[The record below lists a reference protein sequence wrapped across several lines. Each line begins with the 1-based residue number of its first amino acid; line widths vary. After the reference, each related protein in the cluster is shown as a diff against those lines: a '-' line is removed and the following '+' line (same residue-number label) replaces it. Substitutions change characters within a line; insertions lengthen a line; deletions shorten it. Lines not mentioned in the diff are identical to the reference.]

1 MALRVRKPSEE
12 ISLDDQEE
20 DVSLLKI
27 RQQRWRIAFR
37 AIYFTSVLSSLTRKV
52 LDHSN
57 RLLRHSLSHL
67 VIDIGNENPGNDP
80 LETQS
85 FLEVDKKMISEM
97 AREKSFESLR
107 ELGGVKQV
115 AQA

>member
-20 DVSLLKI
+20 DVSLLNI
-27 RQQRWRIAFR
+27 RQQRWRIACR

-85 FLEVDKKMISEM
+85 FLEPPRSE
-97 AREKSFESLR
+97 AAIFSPFGSNFRGFRNCCS
-107 ELGGVKQV
+107 
-115 AQA
+115 